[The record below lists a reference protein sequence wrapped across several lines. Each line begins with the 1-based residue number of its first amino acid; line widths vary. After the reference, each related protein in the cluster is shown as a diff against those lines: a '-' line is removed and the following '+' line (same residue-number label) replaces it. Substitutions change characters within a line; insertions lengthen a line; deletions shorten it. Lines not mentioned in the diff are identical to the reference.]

1 VRNSSTRVAC
11 TWRDDNLVGFDLLL
25 VFIAFL
31 TAVIDI
37 IFGMGFGLTMTPIL
51 LFLNYTPK
59 EIVPALLLSS
69 LVGNILSSY
78 FNHRLGNADFS
89 PGGHL
94 FKLVMIIGIVG
105 MVGSLIGAVVN
116 TGISNFYL
124 GLYIGSLITGSGL
137 FLLLN
142 KTMSTGF
149 SWAKIVLLSLF
160 GSFNKGISGSGFGPI
175 ITTGMLYMKIKEKEA
190 VSVQSFAELFVSL
203 VGFITFIVSG
213 AIVNW
218 DLTLSLFVGV
228 AASAPVASFIVNKSG
243 EGTLRSAIAI
253 VTIILGVATLVRL
266 FV

>member
-1 VRNSSTRVAC
+1 VRNGSTRVAC

-89 PGGHL
+89 PGGRL
-94 FKLVMIIGIVG
+94 FKLVMVIGIVG
-105 MVGSLIGAVVN
+105 MLGSIIGAVVN
-116 TGISNFYL
+116 TGVSNFYL

-160 GSFNKGISGSGFGPI
+160 GSFNKGISGSGF
-175 ITTGMLYMKIKEKEA
+175 GMLYMKIKEKEA

>member
-1 VRNSSTRVAC
+1 MAS
-11 TWRDDNLVGFDLLL
+11 TWRDDKLFSFDLLL
-25 VFIAFL
+25 IFIAFL
-31 TAVIDI
+31 TALIDI

-69 LVGNILSSY
+69 LIGNILSSY
-78 FNHRLGNADFS
+78 FNHRLRNADFS
-89 PGGHL
+89 PGGRL
-94 FKLVMIIGIVG
+94 FKLVIVIGIVG
-105 MVGSLIGAVVN
+105 MVGSIIGAVVN
-116 TGISNFYL
+116 TGVSNFYL

-142 KTMSTGF
+142 KTMSTSF
-149 SWAKIVLLSLF
+149 SWVKIVLLSLF

-213 AIVNW
+213 ATVNW
-218 DLTLSLFVGV
+218 DLTISLFIGV
-228 AASAPVASFIVNKSG
+228 AASAPIASLIVNKSG
-243 EGTLRSAIAI
+243 EGTLRSAIAV
-253 VTIILGVATLVRL
+253 VTIILGIATLVRL
-266 FV
+266 II